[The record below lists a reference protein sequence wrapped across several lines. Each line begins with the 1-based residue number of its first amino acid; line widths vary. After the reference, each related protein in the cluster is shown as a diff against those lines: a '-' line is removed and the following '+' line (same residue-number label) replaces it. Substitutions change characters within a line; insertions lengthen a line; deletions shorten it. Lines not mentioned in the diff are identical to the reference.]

1 MKKFYTAI
9 ATALAALML
18 SACVNLNINPLSEGS
33 SSNWFSS
40 PEEFEMATAD
50 MYRPD
55 FYPLMTSHWG
65 DDLANRVNVPV
76 LFNGTLTSENST
88 IGTWWTNLYK
98 GITRSQ
104 RVLAN
109 LEKGK
114 SLGIA
119 QSKLD
124 QYEGEAYYYIGFAY
138 GYLAFHWGDVILYKE
153 QVTLQESYTLA
164 RSPKADVLKYSYEC
178 FDKAAEKL
186 PLTYAGQQRSTK
198 GAAYAMKA
206 RIALYNGDY
215 SIAAEAA
222 KKCMDLGEYELEK
235 NYEDIF
241 TTTLSKEWIFYFPGS
256 VALQNYYYYYDNVKK
271 GVPRT
276 AGGLGQMGI
285 SYELYFAYRDINGK
299 RIDEAGSLYNPLDP
313 FENRDP
319 RLGKT
324 IIPFATAGNKDVLA
338 GNYNP
343 DKYAWL
349 GYEFS
354 PSPLKYTVKRL
365 SDGKQVTNNDSK
377 GRAEHAIYNGLMVKK
392 FVDETWLENGLAG
405 TNTPQVYMRYGDVL
419 LMYAEAMNEL
429 GKCDQAVLDA
439 TINKIRE
446 RAYNGSG
453 ISYPKLTA
461 GDQTYLRREIRNER
475 FVEMALEKLR
485 VEDLYRWHY
494 CEVIFNRPLYYLP
507 RVWSGKTN
515 WSGDES
521 QVSDAFKKILT
532 QWREGNFPVGG
543 TPTFDE
549 YGYADLQYCLDKGW
563 ISVAAART
571 FDKNRDYLWPI
582 PAADRLVNSNLTQ
595 NPGW

>member
-1 MKKFYTAI
+1 MKKISTFIAI
-9 ATALAALML
+9 LSAALML
-18 SACVNLNINPLSEGS
+18 PACVDLDLNPLSAGS
-33 SSNWFSS
+33 SNNWFST

-50 MYRPD
+50 MYRTD

-76 LFNGTLTSENST
+76 LFNGTLTSENGT

-114 SLGIA
+114 SMGIT

-124 QYEGEAYYYIGFAY
+124 QYEGEAYFYIGFAY

-153 QVTLQESYTLA
+153 QVALEDSYSLP
-164 RSPKADVLKYSYEC
+164 RSPKSEVLAYAYEC
-178 FDKAAEKL
+178 LDKACEKL
-186 PLTYAGQQRSTK
+186 PVSYAGSQRSTK

-215 SIAAEAA
+215 ALAADAA

-241 TTTLSKEWIFYFPGS
+241 TTDFSKEWIFYFPGS
-256 VALQNYYYYYDNVKK
+256 VALKQYYFYYDNVKK
-271 GVPRT
+271 GVTRT

-285 SYELYFAYRDINGK
+285 TYELYCAYRCTDGL
-299 RIDEAGSLYNPLDP
+299 RIDKSPLYNPKDP

-324 IIPFATAGNKDVLA
+324 IVPFATAYRKAALGD
-338 GNYNP
+338 NYKP
-343 DKYAWL
+343 EDYAWL
-349 GYEFS
+349 GYEYS
-354 PSPLKYTVKRL
+354 PSPWAYTVKRM

-377 GRAEHAIYNGLMVKK
+377 GRAEHANYNGLQVKK
-392 FVDETWLENGLAG
+392 FVDASWLDNGLAG
-405 TNTPQVYMRYGDVL
+405 TNQPQVYIRYGDVL
-419 LMYAEAMNEL
+419 LMYAEAMIEQN
-429 GKCDQAVLDA
+429 KCTQEVLDQ
-439 TINKIRE
+439 TINKLRE
-446 RAYNGSG
+446 RAYAGSK
-453 ISYPKLTA
+453 IQYPRLMLGSQA
-461 GDQTYLRREIRNER
+461 EMRAELRNER

-485 VEDLYRWHY
+485 VEDLYRWKLCH
-494 CEVIFNRPLYYLP
+494 VIFNRPLYYLP

-515 WSGDES
+515 WSGDTS
-521 QVSDAFKKILT
+521 QVSEAFKKILK
-532 QWREGNFPVGG
+532 QWDDGNFPIGG
-543 TPTFDE
+543 IPKFDE
-549 YGYADLQYCLDKGW
+549 YGYADLTDQLEAGY
-563 ISVAAART
+563 IAVAANRT
-571 FDKNRDYLWPI
+571 FDKDRDYLWPI
-582 PAADRLVNSNLTQ
+582 PAADRLVNPNLTQ